1 MAKTPNTKTT
11 PAAQP
16 ADVSFATSAAPP
28 QQPQGEGGAEGVD
41 SGATT
46 AVAATTE
53 NSTVPTIPPESDS
66 TNSTGAVDQAGE
78 SQPQPPQGEK
88 SGADIISSSVADQLA
103 PAKAESLDLWVKN
116 NGVFSK
122 TEPRSKV
129 LLGAGQVTQIK
140 ITSAVMRQTIKRN
153 IEQMNHLAGGRLMV
167 LVDQPVVEEGN

>member
-46 AVAATTE
+46 AVAAPTE
-53 NSTVPTIPPESDS
+53 NGTVPTIPPESDS

-78 SQPQPPQGEK
+78 SQPQPPQGE